1 MIKASDDQ
9 ELVIERIKRGHHV
22 VTDAVAGAGKT
33 TLILLL
39 AHTFPEKQFI
49 QVTYNSQ
56 LKHEVR
62 RKAEQLSLKNI
73 QIHTF
78 HSLAVAFYDGS
89 AHTDIGIRRIIE
101 QNSPAA
107 RALPACDIFVIDE
120 AQDMT
125 FLYYKFIKKFLK
137 ELGGEPIQQLI
148 VGDTFQGI
156 YAFKG
161 ADTRF
166 LSLAHLLWFPS
177 EHSVVKT
184 AMTTSYRITHPI
196 AHFVNEVLIG
206 SERVQAQKDGPRV
219 EYLKWDIWDVHNIL
233 VPEIL
238 DLIKNRGVKPEEIF
252 ILAGSVKSP
261 RSPIKRLENALVLHG
276 IKCYVPMADDK
287 KIDDD
292 VTTGKVIFTTF
303 HQAKGRERRVVI
315 VYGFDASYYDYY
327 ARDEPRNKCPSTLY
341 VAATRALD
349 RLYLIE
355 DVHKDPLPFLK
366 SSVQDKSYIK
376 WHTESVNTRKRTTE
390 PPERCLSPTDLVKFL
405 REDILSMVTTQVE
418 SLFEEMSPANT
429 ELKEVPKKVSCGG
442 THEEISDITGLT
454 MITMFKR
461 GKNALLEYLN
471 AEKIDKVDHGFL
483 TDAIKRCNKG
493 LQTVSDY
500 LYLCNTYIAVK
511 ERLYFRLAQLTE
523 YNWLSEEVVEQTHR
537 FMRKHLREDFE
548 HEQEIGELDDKGRT
562 IFVYTSPEYGR
573 IKFKATIDGY
583 DSSAVWML
591 KWADDI
597 QVEHELLL
605 VVWAW
610 IWNRSML
617 DRVGSR
623 EFKIMNTR
631 TGQVK
636 RLRWGPLVEAIVQTL
651 LKNMFDKGSLKTDGE
666 FLDWCK

>member
-1 MIKASDDQ
+1 MIKASGEQD
-9 ELVIERIKRGHHV
+9 LVVDHIRNGLNV

-39 AHTFPEKQFI
+39 AATFPEKRFI

-73 QIHTF
+73 EIHTF
-78 HSLAVAFYDGS
+78 HSLAVAFYDRT

-101 QNSPAA
+101 SDCPAA

-125 FLYYKFIKKFLK
+125 FLYYKLIRKFLRD
-137 ELGGEPIQQLI
+137 LAAPVQQLI
-148 VGDTFQGI
+148 VGDTYQGI
-156 YAFKG
+156 YTFKG

-166 LSLAHLLWFPS
+166 LSLAHLLWFP
-177 EHSVVKT
+177 EAHRREKT
-184 AMTTSYRITHPI
+184 SMNTSYRITHEI
-196 AHFVNEVLIG
+196 ARFVNEVLIG
-206 SERVQAQKDGPRV
+206 EERIRAQKSGPSV

-238 DLIKNRGVKPEEIF
+238 QLLKSGVKPEEIF

-261 RSPIKRLENALVLHG
+261 RSPIKRLENALVMHG

-292 VTTGKVIFTTF
+292 IIGGKVIFTTF

-341 VAATRALD
+341 VAATRALEK
-349 RLYLIE
+349 LIIIE
-355 DVHKDPLPFLK
+355 DVRKDPLPFLK
-366 SSVQDKSYIK
+366 APVQEKPAFINWRTEPISS
-376 WHTESVNTRKRTTE
+376 RKRAGE
-390 PPERCLSPTDLVKFL
+390 PPERCLSPSDLVKFL

-418 SLFEEMSPANT
+418 SIFQEECPANT
-429 ELKEVPKKVSCGG
+429 ELPEVPNKVTCGD
-442 THEEISDITGLT
+442 TYEEISDITGLT
-454 MITMFKR
+454 VITMFSTE
-461 GKNALLEYLN
+461 KNTLLNYLN
-471 AEKIDKVDHGFL
+471 GEKIDKIDHSFL
-483 TDAIKRCNKG
+483 TDAVKRCNKG
-493 LQTVSDY
+493 LHSVSDY

-523 YNWLSEEVVEQTHR
+523 YNWLSQQVVDISHE
-537 FMRKHLREDFE
+537 FMRGHLRTDFE
-548 HEQEIGELDDKGRT
+548 HEGEIGDLDDKGRT
-562 IFVYTSPEYGR
+562 IFTYSSPEYGN
-573 IKFKATIDGY
+573 IKFKATVDGY
-583 DSSAVWML
+583 DSSTVWML
-591 KWADDI
+591 KWVDDI
-597 QVEHELLL
+597 QIEHQLLL

-610 IWNRSML
+610 IWNRCML
-617 DRVGSR
+617 DRVGAR
-623 EFKIMNTR
+623 EFKIMNIR

-636 RLRWGPLVEAIVQTL
+636 RLCYGGAVEAIVQTL

>member
-1 MIKASDDQ
+1 MIKASGEQD
-9 ELVIERIKRGHHV
+9 LVVEHIRKGAHV

-39 AHTFPEKQFI
+39 AASFPEKRFI

-62 RKAEQLSLKNI
+62 RKAEQLVLKNI
-73 QIHTF
+73 EIHTF
-78 HSLAVAFYDGS
+78 HSLAVAFYDRS

-101 QNSPAA
+101 TDCPPA

-125 FLYYKFIKKFLK
+125 FLYYKLIRKFLRDI
-137 ELGGEPIQQLI
+137 GTPVQQLI
-148 VGDTFQGI
+148 VGDTYQGI
-156 YAFKG
+156 YTFKG

-166 LSLAHLLWFPS
+166 LSLAHLLWFPE
-177 EHSVVKT
+177 EHRREKT
-184 AMTTSYRITHPI
+184 TMNTSYRITHEI
-196 AHFVNEVLIG
+196 ARFVNEVLIG
-206 SERVQAQKDGPRV
+206 DERIRAQKSGPSI
-219 EYLKWDIWDVHNIL
+219 EYLKWDIWEVHNIL

-238 DLIKNRGVKPEEIF
+238 QLLKSGVKPEEIF

-261 RSPIKRLENALVLHG
+261 RSPIKRLENALVMHG

-292 VTTGKVIFTTF
+292 VITGKVIFTTF

-341 VAATRALD
+341 VAATRALEK
-349 RLYLIE
+349 LIIIE
-355 DVHKDPLPFLK
+355 DVRKDPLPFLK
-366 SSVQDKSYIK
+366 APVAEKSEFIN
-376 WHTESVNTRKRTTE
+376 WRSEPITTRKRSNE
-390 PPERCLSPTDLVKFL
+390 PPERCLSPSDLVKFL

-418 SLFEEMSPANT
+418 SLFEEESSPTT
-429 ELKEVPKKVSCGG
+429 ELPEVPNKVTCGD

-454 MITMFKR
+454 IITMFTTT
-461 GKNALLEYLN
+461 KNTLLNYLN
-471 AEKIDKVDHGFL
+471 GEKIDKIDHSFL
-483 TDAIKRCNKG
+483 TDAVKRCNKG
-493 LQTVSDY
+493 LNSVSDY
-500 LYLCNTYIAVK
+500 LYLCNTYIAVR

-523 YNWLSEEVVEQTHR
+523 YNWLSQQVVDTSHG
-537 FMRKHLREDFE
+537 FMREHLGADFE
-548 HEQEIGELDDKGRT
+548 HEAEIGELDEKGRT
-562 IFVYTSPEYGR
+562 SFTYTSPEYGR
-573 IKFKATIDGY
+573 IKFKATVDGY
-583 DSSAVWML
+583 DSSSVWML
-591 KWADDI
+591 KWVDDI
-597 QVEHELLL
+597 QIEHQLLL

-610 IWNRSML
+610 IWNRCML
-617 DRVGSR
+617 ESVGHR
-623 EFKIMNTR
+623 EFKIMNIR

-636 RLRWGPLVEAIVQTL
+636 RLCYGPQVEAIVQTL
-651 LKNMFDKGSLKTDGE
+651 LKNMFDKGSQKTDGE